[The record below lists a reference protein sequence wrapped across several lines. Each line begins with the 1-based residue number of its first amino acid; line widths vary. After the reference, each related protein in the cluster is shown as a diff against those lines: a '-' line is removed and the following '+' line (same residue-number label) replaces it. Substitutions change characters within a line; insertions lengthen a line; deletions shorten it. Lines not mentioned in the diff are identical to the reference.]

1 MRINY
6 HLDRRTLRM
15 SLIIS
20 IVLASAFAAL
30 AFLVN
35 DGYLRAWLI
44 ALLSAVVIL
53 YILSIPRYISL
64 HDGLLEIHCIVE
76 LTRIRVE
83 DIASIRRVTR
93 EEIKPLLLLGSYGF
107 FGYYGYY
114 ADLHEWETLKIYAT
128 EWDNL
133 VLIEDI
139 YETRYLVSCRKAD
152 EIIAAVR
159 GYTGQI

>member
-6 HLDRRTLRM
+6 RLDRRTLRT

-20 IVLASAFAAL
+20 LVLVLAFAAL
-30 AFLVN
+30 YFFVG
-35 DGYLRAWLI
+35 DGYLRAWII
-44 ALLSAVVIL
+44 ALLLAVVVL
-53 YILSIPRYISL
+53 FVLSIPRYISFGK
-64 HDGLLEIHCIVE
+64 GLLEIHCIVE

-83 DIASIRRVTR
+83 DIVSIGRVTR

-114 ADLHEWETLKIYAT
+114 ADLRQWDTVKVYAT

-133 VLIEDI
+133 VLIQDI
-139 YETRYLVSCRKAD
+139 YETRFLVSCRQAD
-152 EIIAAVR
+152 ELIDLVR
-159 GYTGQI
+159 ASQ